1 MTTQETKFFPIFA
14 KGGGGKSKEVEPV
27 VSERPVIRK
36 FDAQQEKFI
45 NMPIEYSGKFYGIPG
60 GGKTTAIIERFSRAV
75 KKGNLPDSNGF
86 LLTTFSN
93 QAVRDFIEKGN
104 DTAVFNKDTV
114 STFHSLAGKILKYL
128 SQDTDL
134 TIKDTTVKKVVGYCT
149 SIFEKL
155 TPEQIRNIPLL
166 SQVKCITVDEAQ
178 DINSNQYLFIK
189 MLAEKLSASL
199 VLVGDPNQSIYGF
212 QGGSSRFLL
221 EHPGFCVQSV
231 INYRS
236 TPEIVD
242 ILNSIMPI
250 PLAHGLQMTSSL
262 SSSSRKPR
270 LLIGSMKELLGDI
283 LGRVKDFLQKGI
295 EGKTLAVIGP
305 VKRSTIQYDRYSSI
319 SLNNVLKHLL
329 GNDIPC
335 LRHYKDS
342 DLDGEKAEEK
352 EKAESKKSS
361 IQAKAK
367 AKAKDVSSW
376 SKIHFLTVHASKG
389 LEFDEVILLNYQLN
403 TQNCRPKDEDQ
414 YRSYE
419 YIWYVGF
426 SRPKETLTVYHLKDN
441 RIWPGYEN
449 SLYQNGKM
457 NAFDI
462 RGRTIVF

>member
-1 MTTQETKFFPIFA
+1 
-14 KGGGGKSKEVEPV
+14 
-27 VSERPVIRK
+27 
-36 FDAQQEKFI
+36 
-45 NMPIEYSGKFYGIPG
+45 
-60 GGKTTAIIERFSRAV
+60 
-75 KKGNLPDSNGF
+75 
-86 LLTTFSN
+86 
-93 QAVRDFIEKGN
+93 
-104 DTAVFNKDTV
+104 
-114 STFHSLAGKILKYL
+114 
-128 SQDTDL
+128 
-134 TIKDTTVKKVVGYCT
+134 
-149 SIFEKL
+149 
-155 TPEQIRNIPLL
+155 
-166 SQVKCITVDEAQ
+166 
-178 DINSNQYLFIK
+178 

-250 PLAHGLQMTSSL
+250 PLAHGLRMTSSL
-262 SSSSRKPR
+262 SSSRKPC
-270 LLIGSMKELLGDI
+270 LLIGSMRGLLGDI
-283 LGRVKDFLQKGI
+283 LGRVKDFLRKGI

-305 VKRSTIQYDRYSSI
+305 VKRSTIQNDRYSSI
-319 SLNNVLKHLL
+319 SLNKVLKHLL
-329 GNDIPC
+329 ENDVPC

-352 EKAESKKSS
+352 EKAGGKNSS
-361 IQAKAK
+361 IKAT
-367 AKAKDVSSW
+367 AKDISSW

-403 TQNCRPKDEDQ
+403 TQNCRPQDEDQ

-449 SLYQNGKM
+449 SLYQYGKM
-457 NAFDI
+457 NAFDVSGSPI
-462 RGRTIVF
+462 KF